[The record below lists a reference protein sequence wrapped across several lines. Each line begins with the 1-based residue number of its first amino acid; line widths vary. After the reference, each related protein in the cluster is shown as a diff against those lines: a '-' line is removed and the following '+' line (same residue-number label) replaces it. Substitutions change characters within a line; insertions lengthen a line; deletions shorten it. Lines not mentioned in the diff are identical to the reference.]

1 MDQHRKKIDEANK
14 QMAAELRIKM
24 SKMPTEAELKQM
36 AIDAE
41 KQRVPI
47 QDNTQYLFNRSI
59 AG

>member
-24 SKMPTEAELKQM
+24 SKMPTEAEIKQM

-47 QDNTQYLFNRSI
+47 QDNT
-59 AG
+59 